1 MNDMPIIIRRA
12 SLSDSAQLSE
22 IYSYYVNNTAI
33 TFEDEAPTAEE
44 FKGRM
49 ASIMSFYPYFVA
61 EMNGVIIGYCY
72 AGKFKDRSAYDWSVE
87 TTVYVK
93 KGFGGKG
100 AGRALYAALEEAL
113 KSQGIVICMPA
124 SPCPKKR
131 TNISISAASI
141 SIKNSALNLSE
152 SLKTAAANSAG
163 GTIWCGSAKL
173 LPTMLKILCTPYLI
187 TAFKKIVERGGG
199 QFLEHF
205 SASIASVNIR
215 TRSASAGFAISSTYW
230 SVRWNSSFPTVA
242 TWLPCASVMV

>member
-49 ASIMSFYPYFVA
+49 ASVMSFYPYFVA

-100 AGRALYAALEEAL
+100 AGGL
-113 KSQGIVICMPA
+113 CM
-124 SPCPKKR
+124 
-131 TNISISAASI
+131 
-141 SIKNSALNLSE
+141 LLSE
-152 SLKTAAANSAG
+152 
-163 GTIWCGSAKL
+163 
-173 LPTMLKILCTPYLI
+173 
-187 TAFKKIVERGGG
+187 R
-199 QFLEHF
+199 
-205 SASIASVNIR
+205 R
-215 TRSASAGFAISSTYW
+215 
-230 SVRWNSSFPTVA
+230 
-242 TWLPCASVMV
+242 

>member
-33 TFEDEAPTAEE
+33 TFEDEAPAAEE

-49 ASIMSFYPYFVA
+49 ASVMSFYPYFVA

-100 AGRALYAALEEAL
+100 AGRALYAALGEAL
-113 KSQGIVICMPA
+113 KSQGIVNMYACIAVPEKEDEYLDFG
-124 SPCPKKR
+124 SVNFHKKLGFEF
-131 TNISISAASI
+131 IGKF
-141 SIKNSALNLSE
+141 KN
-152 SLKTAAANSAG
+152 
-163 GTIWCGSAKL
+163 CGSKFGRWYDMVWLGKVIADHVKN
-173 LPTMLKILCTPYLI
+173 PAHPVPYNSVY
-187 TAFKKIVERGGG
+187 KK
-199 QFLEHF
+199 
-205 SASIASVNIR
+205 
-215 TRSASAGFAISSTYW
+215 
-230 SVRWNSSFPTVA
+230 
-242 TWLPCASVMV
+242 